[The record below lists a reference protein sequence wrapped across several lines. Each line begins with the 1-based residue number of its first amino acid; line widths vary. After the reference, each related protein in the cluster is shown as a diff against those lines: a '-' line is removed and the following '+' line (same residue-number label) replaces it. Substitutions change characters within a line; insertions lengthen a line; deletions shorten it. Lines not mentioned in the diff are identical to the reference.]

1 MGSYFYQISL
11 IYTHKMLNA
20 IFVLERL
27 SQFRR
32 NSE

>member
-1 MGSYFYQISL
+1 
-11 IYTHKMLNA
+11 MLNA